1 MIKYPC
7 QHSEDREKKLVYHR
21 LNVEVMRPEELS
33 PLTAFYGSDIRL
45 EEAVRSSCT
54 FLLWERSYGVVTVSP
69 TADKMI
75 LYCLQ
80 QRKQTPA
87 ADLPAERH
95 QKSAFLLQRP
105 EAGKTEEAFIHDAS
119 ILEGGQGGV
128 SSFSRAALGH
138 LSEALPREHKE
149 AFSERK
155 SIAALD
161 DYNRETNNT
170 SMKRESPPSLHERR
184 KCQYY
189 SYLAEADHP
198 PLFTFPPPPSLPSSS
213 PLFIPSAG
221 QGCPSTSRDIFLSKI
236 PYRAVAEETTLQF
249 QEDNVIETQPDSDVV
264 PADLYVPQDP
274 AGDALNLGDGSNN
287 NNNEGSD
294 ISGSH
299 AAGVR
304 VSSGRVCYPQ
314 PDPTRLTSSPASQW
328 PRWESSIEQRR
339 VTDEEV
345 LDGALGDGKDGNEEE
360 IMLTEDVSAQFDS
373 EQAMVYSE
381 GSPSFRGE
389 RGVSPSF
396 SIQPQFET
404 VSSETPVGR
413 KSDDTTVGMTP
424 ATKLEVG
431 DEPKRKTRRYCPPA
445 FYCTRVVDTAEAATG
460 EREVDCE
467 ASGSRGNS
475 FSIKKSPE
483 DASAFI
489 AAETAFHGKIDDTMR
504 TPTPQGRISSAPT
517 EKSFS
522 SPLSEDLR
530 GKESDGQ
537 CSPEMNIA
545 NDTYGDGQVT
555 CSVSLGEGRKEAS
568 SLALPQEPCSA
579 PSSDQFEE
587 ARIFPSSREANGKP
601 LSVSPSPSFKDYE
614 WAAKAQEAFEQQQK
628 RFCARTPSNNPPS
641 PPPPL
646 QVGGFELPQLPRG
659 RHLATPLSSNA
670 KGDDVI
676 SKESPQS
683 ATKGHRGL
691 RAPPDGAKTPTNESA
706 TQLSTKPVS
715 QTVPLTRKAASSQR
729 KPSGTPKSTPVTRKR
744 SRRAA
749 VPPTPTD
756 EFPLPRT
763 MAASEPAAGKKK
775 SRKERTKK

>member
-1 MIKYPC
+1 M
-7 QHSEDREKKLVYHR
+7 
-21 LNVEVMRPEELS
+21 MRPEELS

-54 FLLWERSYGVVTVSP
+54 FLLWERSYGVATVSP

-87 ADLPAERH
+87 ADLPAERG
-95 QKSAFLLQRP
+95 QKNVFLLQRP
-105 EAGKTEEAFIHDAS
+105 QTGENEEPFIHDAS
-119 ILEGGQGGV
+119 ILEGGRGGV
-128 SSFSRAALGH
+128 STLFRTALRHFS
-138 LSEALPREHKE
+138 SEALPRKHKE
-149 AFSERK
+149 VFGEGN
-155 SIAALD
+155 SIATLE
-161 DYNRETNNT
+161 DYNKETNNT
-170 SMKRESPPSLHERR
+170 TMQRESPLSLHERR

-189 SYLAEADHP
+189 SYLSEVDHR
-198 PLFTFPPPPSLPSSS
+198 PLFTFPPAPSQPSSS
-213 PLFIPSAG
+213 PLFMPSVG
-221 QGCPSTSRDIFLSKI
+221 QGCPSTSRDIFLSKM

-249 QEDNVIETQPDSDVV
+249 QEDNVMEKHLDSGVV
-264 PADLYVPQDP
+264 HADFYVTHNPAS
-274 AGDALNLGDGSNN
+274 DALNLGDGNDD

-294 ISGSH
+294 ISGYH

-304 VSSGRVCYPQ
+304 VSSGMVCYPQ
-314 PDPTRLTSSPASQW
+314 PDPTRLTSNPASQW
-328 PRWESSIEQRR
+328 PRWENSIEPRR

-360 IMLTEDVSAQFDS
+360 IMLPEDVSAQFDS

-396 SIQPQFET
+396 SIQPQFGT

-413 KSDDTTVGMTP
+413 KPDDTTVGMTP
-424 ATKLEVG
+424 VTQLDVV

-445 FYCTRVVDTAEAATG
+445 FYCTRVADTAEAATG

-475 FSIKKSPE
+475 FLIKKSPE
-483 DASAFI
+483 DVSAIF
-489 AAETAFHGKIDDTMR
+489 ATETACHGKIDDTM
-504 TPTPQGRISSAPT
+504 TPPTTQGRISSAPT
-517 EKSFS
+517 EKTFS
-522 SPLSEDLR
+522 SPFSEDLR
-530 GKESDGQ
+530 GKESNGR
-537 CSPEMNIA
+537 CSPEMNIT
-545 NDTYGDGQVT
+545 NDTHGDGQVT
-555 CSVSLGEGRKEAS
+555 CPLSLGEGRKEAS
-568 SLALPQEPCSA
+568 PLALPQEPCSG
-579 PSSDQFEE
+579 PNSDQFEE
-587 ARIFPSSREANGKP
+587 TRIFPSSREANEKP

-628 RFCARTPSNNPPS
+628 RFCARTPSTNPPS

-659 RHLATPLSSNA
+659 RHLDTPVSCNA

-676 SKESPQS
+676 SKESSQS
-683 ATKGHRGL
+683 ATKGHRSL
-691 RAPPDGAKTPTNESA
+691 RAPPDGVKTPTNELA
-706 TQLSTKPVS
+706 TQMSTKPIS
-715 QTVPLTRKAASSQR
+715 QTAPLTRRAASSQR
-729 KPSGTPKSTPVTRKR
+729 QLSGTPKSAAVTRKR
-744 SRRAA
+744 SRHA
-749 VPPTPTD
+749 VMSPTPKD

-763 MAASEPAAGKKK
+763 MPASESAARKKK